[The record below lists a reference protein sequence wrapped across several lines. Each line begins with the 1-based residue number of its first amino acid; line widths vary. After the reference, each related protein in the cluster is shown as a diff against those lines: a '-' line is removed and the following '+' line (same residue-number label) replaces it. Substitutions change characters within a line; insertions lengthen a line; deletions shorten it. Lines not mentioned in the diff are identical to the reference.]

1 LPNKSKKGK
10 GAAYLPEPDLACF
23 RKRLLDWYHREG
35 RRLPWRQTR
44 DPYRIWVSEVMLQQ
58 TQVATVLPYYRRFI
72 KVLPTVQALA
82 RAPLQRVLKLWE
94 GLGYYARA
102 RNLHRAAR
110 QVVKEWKGK
119 LSPDLTLLQRLPGVG
134 RSTAGAIA
142 SFAFGKRAPILD
154 GNLRRVFSRLLA
166 IETSG
171 KGHAVQQHLWDFSER
186 ILPRDNV
193 AELNQALMD
202 LGATICTPK
211 KPSCLLCPVRDV
223 CHAFRLGI
231 QERIPLT
238 TRRKALPHY
247 HMAVAII
254 QRGQQVLIV
263 KRAEK
268 GLLGGLWGLAEVPIA
283 HPPIA
288 NPNDIQET
296 KQALMDLWGIDV
308 KMAQIMRPVDHTFTH
323 LRMTYHPIVCHYISG
338 SPQRTTICRWVS
350 FQQLSDFPFPAAIL
364 KILRSWGSSLTR
376 LREAS
381 YPEFIEPASLAA
393 EPVEHLTPASPK

>member
-1 LPNKSKKGK
+1 MLNKSKKGK
-10 GAAYLPEPDLACF
+10 GAAYLPEPDLACY

-35 RRLPWRQTR
+35 RKLPWRQTR

-58 TQVATVLPYYRRFI
+58 TQVATVLPYYQRFI
-72 KVLPTVQALA
+72 KALPTVQALA

-102 RNLHRAAR
+102 RNLHRAAQ

-119 LSPDLTLLQRLPGVG
+119 FSPDPTLLQTLPGVG

-142 SFAFGKRAPILD
+142 SFAFGKRAAILD
-154 GNLRRVFSRLLA
+154 GNLQRVFSRLLA

-171 KGHAVQQHLWDFSER
+171 KSHAVQQQLWGFSER

-211 KPSCLLCPVRDV
+211 KPSCLLCPVHDL

-238 TRRKALPHY
+238 TRRKALPHR
-247 HMAVAII
+247 HMVVAII
-254 QRGQQVLIV
+254 QREQQVLII
-263 KRAEK
+263 KRAEQ
-268 GLLGGLWGLAEVPIA
+268 GLLGGLWGLTEV
-283 HPPIA
+283 PIA
-288 NPNDIQET
+288 NPNDIQEAR
-296 KQALMDLWGIDV
+296 QALMDLWGIEV
-308 KMAQIMRPVDHTFTH
+308 TVTQIMQPVDHTFTH
-323 LRMTYHPIVCHYISG
+323 LRMTYYPIVCHYVSG
-338 SPQRTTICRWVS
+338 TPQRATICRWVS
-350 FQQLSDFPFPAAIL
+350 FQQLAEFPFPAAIL
-364 KILRSWGSSLTR
+364 KILRSWGSSLTQ

-381 YPEFIEPASLAA
+381 YPELIEPVSLAA
-393 EPVEHLTPASPK
+393 ESADHLTPASPK

>member
-1 LPNKSKKGK
+1 
-10 GAAYLPEPDLACF
+10 
-23 RKRLLDWYHREG
+23 
-35 RRLPWRQTR
+35 
-44 DPYRIWVSEVMLQQ
+44 MLQQ

-82 RAPLQRVLKLWE
+82 RTPLQRVLKLWE

-119 LSPDLTLLQRLPGVG
+119 LPSDPALLQTLPGVG

-171 KGHAVQQHLWDFSER
+171 KDPAVQQHLWDFSER
-186 ILPRDNV
+186 ILPRDNG

-202 LGATICTPK
+202 LGATLCTPR
-211 KPSCLLCPVRDV
+211 KPSCLLCPVREV
-223 CHAFRLGI
+223 CHGFRLGI

-238 TRRKALPHY
+238 TRRKALPH
-247 HMAVAII
+247 HHRVAAII

-263 KRAEK
+263 KRAER
-268 GLLGGLWGLAEVPIA
+268 GLLGGLWGLAEAPVA
-283 HPPIA
+283 RPPVA
-288 NPNDIQET
+288 RSDDIHEAER
-296 KQALMDLWGIDV
+296 ALMDLWGIEV

-323 LRMTYHPIVCHYISG
+323 LRITYYPIVCHYVSG
-338 SPQRTTICRWVS
+338 SPQRTTVCRWVS
-350 FQQLSDFPFPAAIL
+350 SGQLSDFPFPAAIL
-364 KILRSWGSSLTR
+364 KILRSWESGLTR

-393 EPVEHLTPASPK
+393 EPVESI